1 MAATAAT
8 STTSLL
14 ECAAAKSRRRRRFGC
29 PIAAGRLQNQDCHS
43 FTGASQRLA
52 QTWLLSKSH
61 SGNRNGWL
69 KPSRLHHP
77 SWNLFSSSGSA
88 PESKVSER
96 EEDSLINDVKRLD
109 GSATSSEDAENTNIE
124 HRSSSV
130 EELLPSLDAVV
141 IEATERVAETVE
153 VAAQTVSSVGEIE
166 GLFPFEEPAIN
177 RAKAIK
183 TVLFWVCLAIIF
195 GIFVWLKEGS
205 GKASE
210 FFAGY
215 IVEQSLS
222 VDNLVVFVIIFKFFQ
237 VPLQNQS
244 RILTYG
250 ISGAIVFRAT
260 MILLGVATIQ
270 KFEAVNLFFASIL
283 ILTSYKLLTQE
294 DNDDEDL
301 SENFIVNICKRFIPV
316 TEKYDGNKFFTSSGG
331 SLKATPLFLTLAV
344 IELSDI
350 AFAVD
355 SIPAVFGVTRDPF
368 IVFSSNIFTICGL
381 RSLYTLISSSLGEL
395 EYIQPSVAVVLG
407 FIGSKMVLDFFGFHI
422 AREASLGVVVSVLGL
437 GVGLSLW
444 RKQTSDEE

>member
-1 MAATAAT
+1 MATAAAT

-14 ECAAAKSRRRRRFGC
+14 EYAVAIKSRRRYGR
-29 PIAAGRLQNQDCHS
+29 PIATGRKENQDCHS
-43 FTGASQRLA
+43 CTVASQRLA
-52 QTWLLSKSH
+52 QTWLVSTSH
-61 SGNRNGWL
+61 SGYGNGWL
-69 KPSRLHHP
+69 KPSRLHCS
-77 SWNLFSSSGSA
+77 SWNLFSSSGST

-96 EEDSLINDVKRLD
+96 EEES
-109 GSATSSEDAENTNIE
+109 GCATSSEDAENTKHEHANSQIE
-124 HRSSSV
+124 ESI
-130 EELLPSLDAVV
+130 PSLDAVV
-141 IEATERVAETVE
+141 IEATERVVETVE

-166 GLFPFEEPAIN
+166 GPILLEEPTINHATAI
-177 RAKAIK
+177 R
-183 TVLFWVCLAIIF
+183 TVIFWVCSAIVF

-222 VDNLVVFVIIFKFFQ
+222 VDNLVVFIIIFKFFQ

-283 ILTSYKLLTQE
+283 IFTSYKLLAEE
-294 DNDDEDL
+294 DANDEDL
-301 SENFIVNICKRFIPV
+301 SKNFIVNICKRFIPV
-316 TEKYDGNKFFTSSGG
+316 TEKYDGNKFFTTIEG
-331 SLKATPLFLTLAV
+331 SRKATPLFLTLAV

-368 IVFSSNIFTICGL
+368 IVFSSNIFAICGL
-381 RSLYTLISSSLGEL
+381 RSLYTIISSSMGEL

-407 FIGSKMVLDFFGFHI
+407 FIGSKMIADFFGFHLP
-422 AREASLGVVVSVLGL
+422 REASLGVVVSVLGL

-444 RKQTSDEE
+444 KKQKADE